1 MGRIEKQ
8 AMETI
13 QKMGGIIRTSDAIKS
28 GIHCRTLY
36 ALRDSGLITQISRG
50 IYRLAALEPISNP
63 DLVTIASRA
72 PQAVV
77 CLISA
82 LAFHNITTQIPHV
95 VSIAIPRVATPPRI
109 EVPPISVHRFSGEA
123 FKSGIEEHMI
133 DSVPVKIY
141 SVEKTLADCFKYRN
155 KIGLDVCIEAL
166 KLYKSRKKIN
176 IQDIIIY
183 AKICRVYNVVMPHLE
198 SIL

>member
-1 MGRIEKQ
+1 
-8 AMETI
+8 
-13 QKMGGIIRTSDAIKS
+13 MGGVIRTSDAIKQ

-50 IYRLAALEPISNP
+50 VYRLAELEPLSNL
-63 DLVTIASRA
+63 DLVRIGTRA

-95 VSIAIPRVATPPRI
+95 VSIAISRDATPPRI
-109 EVPPISVHRFSGEA
+109 EVPPISVHRFSGDA
-123 FKSGIEEHMI
+123 FKAGIEEHMI
-133 DSVPVKIY
+133 DGVPVKIY
-141 SVEKTLADCFKYRN
+141 SVEKSLADCFKYRN

-166 KLYKSRKKIN
+166 KLYKVRKKIN
-176 IQDIIIY
+176 ISDIIKY
-183 AKICRVYNVVMPHLE
+183 AKICRIYKVVTPHLE